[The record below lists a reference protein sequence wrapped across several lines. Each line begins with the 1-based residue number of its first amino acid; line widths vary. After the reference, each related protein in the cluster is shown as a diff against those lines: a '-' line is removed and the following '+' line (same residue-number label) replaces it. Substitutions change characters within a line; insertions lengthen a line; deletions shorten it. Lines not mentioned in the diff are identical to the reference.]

1 MKMKTKL
8 LGAAVALV
16 VVGGSVTGLT
26 VNSSAFASTLN
37 KVVTDNPNDNDQ
49 EVADDVQQTGQE
61 QAAVDGVDQED
72 NDQEVADS
80 VEPQDNDQEVAD
92 DVEQAN
98 LQQQATI
105 TKEQSVTIASAQV
118 QGTVKDVQLEDEDGA
133 AVYNVSIQDGNGT
146 ITEVKVDA
154 KTGKITKQEQGD
166 NNQQED
172 QDNEM
177 NDDQQ

>member
-61 QAAVDGVDQED
+61 QAAVDGVDQE
-72 NDQEVADS
+72 
-80 VEPQDNDQEVAD
+80 DNDQEVAD

-154 KTGKITKQEQGD
+154 KTGKITKQEQAD
-166 NNQQED
+166 NQQED
-172 QDNEM
+172 QDKET